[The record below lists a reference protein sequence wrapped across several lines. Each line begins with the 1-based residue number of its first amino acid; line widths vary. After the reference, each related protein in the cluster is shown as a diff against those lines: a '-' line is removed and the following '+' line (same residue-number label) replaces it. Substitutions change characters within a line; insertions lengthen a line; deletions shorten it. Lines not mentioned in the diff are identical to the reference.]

1 MINASAAIDQASTGQ
16 PKGKPTV
23 RRNAHLF
30 AWFSL
35 LLGAAAGTWLQFQ
48 STQSIR
54 FLTPFTPIA
63 FGAIISLLVIIAG
76 VKNGQR
82 ERSLL
87 FQAKE
92 AESQRTVASLQI
104 QLADS
109 RNVAESM
116 REGRG
121 EASEHLSRLEE
132 ANGKLRAELDQMKQ
146 AEKNLWQRRQELE
159 SSKTVLELHVQERTG
174 ELQKLQRR
182 YELILNSAGEGI
194 CGLDL
199 EGKASFVNPA
209 VARIT
214 GWTIE
219 ELVGKTEEE
228 IFGKNGK
235 QENGSDN
242 HSSGE
247 RTFCRKDG
255 TCLPVEY
262 EKTPIHENGRQLG
275 TVLVFKDISER
286 KRVEE
291 AISQKAAE
299 LSRSNAELEQFAFVA
314 SHDLQ
319 EPLRKIQAFGDR
331 LKNKIK
337 GEMAPE
343 ALDYLERMQS
353 ASARMRTL
361 TNDLLTFS
369 RVIRR
374 SEPFVR
380 VDTGAVIKGVLTDL
394 EMRIEKSGAKVEVCD
409 LPVVE
414 ADPMQMHQLL
424 LNLLTNALKFQPA
437 GGIPV
442 VKISSRLFSSA
453 SGEQFCELN
462 VQDNG
467 IGFEEKYL
475 EKMFAVFQ
483 RLHGRN
489 EYEGTGVGLAVCR
502 RITDRHHGT
511 ITGKSQLGQGAAFLA
526 VLLLRQ
532 AKEKNSVCAI
542 FRNPA

>member
-1 MINASAAIDQASTGQ
+1 MTNAAAIADQASAGFPTA
-16 PKGKPTV
+16 KPPLAGRAYFLCSLSLLAGGV
-23 RRNAHLF
+23 LS
-30 AWFSL
+30 AWFE
-35 LLGAAAGTWLQFQ
+35 FQ
-48 STQSIR
+48 STQSLRALVPFAPMAIGALLSLSAVIAVAKKRGRENIR
-54 FLTPFTPIA
+54 V
-63 FGAIISLLVIIAG
+63 S
-76 VKNGQR
+76 
-82 ERSLL
+82 
-87 FQAKE
+87 QAKE
-92 AESQRTVASLQI
+92 MEWQRMLSGLQMQLAESRTVVEPLRQARADTNDQI
-104 QLADS
+104 
-109 RNVAESM
+109 
-116 REGRG
+116 G
-121 EASEHLSRLEE
+121 RLEE
-132 ANGKLRAELDQMKQ
+132 ANAKLRAELDQLKQ

-199 EGKASFVNPA
+199 QGKATFVNPA

-214 GWTIE
+214 GWTIA
-219 ELVGKTEEE
+219 ELIGKTEEQ
-228 IFGKNGK
+228 IFGKNGH
-235 QENGSDN
+235 QEKGSDS
-242 HSSGE
+242 HGSGE
-247 RTFCRKDG
+247 RIFHRKDG

-262 EKTPIHENGRQLG
+262 EKTPIHENGRELG

-286 KRVEE
+286 KCVEE
-291 AISQKAAE
+291 AIGQKAAE

-331 LKNKIK
+331 LRTKIK
-337 GEMAPE
+337 GEIAPE

-361 TNDLLTFS
+361 INDLLTFS

-374 SEPFVR
+374 SEPFVP
-380 VDTGAVIKGVLTDL
+380 VELSSVIKGVLMDL
-394 EMRIEKSGAKVEVCD
+394 EMRVEKTGAQVEIGE
-409 LPVVE
+409 LPVLE
-414 ADPMQMHQLL
+414 ADPVQMHQLL
-424 LNLLTNALKFQPA
+424 LNLLTNALKFQPRGA
-437 GGIPV
+437 VPA
-442 VKISSRLFSSA
+442 VKINSRRFSSP
-453 SGEQFCELN
+453 SGEQFCELS

-511 ITGKSQLGQGAAFLA
+511 VTAKSQLGQGATFL
-526 VLLLRQ
+526 VTLPLQ
-532 AKEKNSVCAI
+532 QPKEKTSK
-542 FRNPA
+542 